1 MLKFPSEYE
10 NNYSRD
16 FDFIPSEIMELY
28 DICIVGA
35 GASGL
40 ASAWY
45 LSDKGLNV
53 AIFEQGEALKIDS
66 LVSLEEVNYRNKR
79 T

>member
-1 MLKFPSEYE
+1 
-10 NNYSRD
+10 
-16 FDFIPSEIMELY
+16 MELY
-28 DICIVGA
+28 DICIIGA

-66 LVSLEEVNYRNKR
+66 LVSLKDGGELQKTKELNPK